1 MPDKVTATPAAL
13 ELLAEIVA
21 DHGPVLFHQSG
32 GCCDGSSPMCYPQSE
47 FLIGDNDVKLGE
59 IGGVPFYISRSQ
71 YEVWKHTDLIIDVV
85 PGRGGM
91 SRQRT
96 RTSVSNPIKHR
107 PFGRRGGDS
116 MLNKPIVMAVLIAA
130 ASVPAMAQDAQKGKT
145 VFNVCLACHTIGPG
159 AQNKIGPELNG
170 LDGRKAGTVPNFDY
184 SDANKSSGIV
194 WNEETF
200 EDYIKNPAAK
210 VPGTKMIFPGIKNEQ
225 QEKDLWAYISQ
236 FDSDGNTKK

>member
-1 MPDKVTATPAAL
+1 
-13 ELLAEIVA
+13 
-21 DHGPVLFHQSG
+21 
-32 GCCDGSSPMCYPQSE
+32 
-47 FLIGDNDVKLGE
+47 
-59 IGGVPFYISRSQ
+59 
-71 YEVWKHTDLIIDVV
+71 
-85 PGRGGM
+85 
-91 SRQRT
+91 
-96 RTSVSNPIKHR
+96 
-107 PFGRRGGDS
+107 
-116 MLNKPIVMAVLIAA
+116 MLNKPVLTAVLIAA
-130 ASVPAMAQDAQKGKT
+130 VCVPAMAQDAQRGKT

-170 LDGRKAGTVPNFDY
+170 LDGRKAGTVANFDY

-236 FDSDGNTKK
+236 FDSDGNSKK